1 MKLKITQKIPKLKS
15 KAEAFMNVIIQ
26 DKFLDVNSDKE
37 KILVEVEELDI
48 TCASLVEKSKNI
60 ENF

>member
-1 MKLKITQKIPKLKS
+1 
-15 KAEAFMNVIIQ
+15 MNVIIQ